1 MVRPANYAPGLP
13 GFGYGIVEINSVK
26 IGILNLIGRVFMDNA
41 DCPFRVADEKIQ
53 KIKEHTKNIIVD
65 FHAEATSEKSAMGW
79 YLDGR
84 VSCVLGTHTHVQ
96 TADEKILPCGTGFIS
111 DVGMTGPYESVI
123 GVDSQII
130 LQKFTKGIPMKFE
143 VATGIAQ
150 FNAVYI
156 EIEENKGR
164 TTLIERISR
173 LVEV

>member
-1 MVRPANYAPGLP
+1 
-13 GFGYGIVEINSVK
+13 
-26 IGILNLIGRVFMDNA
+26 
-41 DCPFRVADEKIQ
+41 
-53 KIKEHTKNIIVD
+53 
-65 FHAEATSEKSAMGW
+65 
-79 YLDGR
+79 
-84 VSCVLGTHTHVQ
+84 
-96 TADEKILPCGTGFIS
+96 
-111 DVGMTGPYESVI
+111 MTGPYESVI